1 MPLNQAPKKRGGK
14 RRLRQ
19 NARPRIHPLPMTA
32 AELKRSVATD
42 SAPPGGLSPELKALW
57 LAKKDRWEEAHNIAQ
72 DIHTPDGSWIHA
84 LLHLIEGDT
93 GNAGYWYAR
102 AGRAT
107 RSISEIDAEW
117 DRIAAHLCG
126 E

>member
-1 MPLNQAPKKRGGK
+1 
-14 RRLRQ
+14 
-19 NARPRIHPLPMTA
+19 MTA
-32 AELKRSVATD
+32 AALKQSALSD
-42 SAPPGGLSPELKALW
+42 PAPPAGLTPELKALW

-102 AGRAT
+102 ASRTPRST
-107 RSISEIDAEW
+107 RDIDAEW
-117 DRIAAHLCG
+117 DRIALHLCG
-126 E
+126 A

>member
-1 MPLNQAPKKRGGK
+1 
-14 RRLRQ
+14 
-19 NARPRIHPLPMTA
+19 MTA
-32 AELKRSVATD
+32 AQLRHSAATD
-42 SAPPGGLSPELKALW
+42 AAPPAGLSPELQTLW

-72 DIHTPDGSWIHA
+72 EIQSPDGSWIHA

-102 AGRAT
+102 AGRP
-107 RSISEIDAEW
+107 RRDVSEIDAEW